1 MQGPKKGQIAG
12 RPMYAI
18 NCLYEENEKLGKVY
32 EIVLHQKPKWFKD
45 WGKWSASCPTK
56 EKALMLHEKIKEEL
70 PLTGKRMN
78 GILDVTPYDHP
89 ACEKFKFT
97 LCTSEL
103 QFETRTD
110 GILPRSIMVCIQGS
124 QPHPHLQPSPSPS
137 LSPSPSHPS
146 APSRSP

>member
-1 MQGPKKGQIAG
+1 
-12 RPMYAI
+12 
-18 NCLYEENEKLGKVY
+18 
-32 EIVLHQKPKWFKD
+32 
-45 WGKWSASCPTK
+45 
-56 EKALMLHEKIKEEL
+56 MLHEKIKEEL

-103 QFETRTD
+103 QFETRAD
-110 GILPRSIMVCIQGS
+110 GILPRSIMVFIQGS